1 MWLSEFRKIYRLEWI
16 DGSCGHFPGTEGWY
30 RSIDGARRG
39 QANTVYVIIPMSNG
53 QQFEMWFSLRSHEA
67 FVAMYNKNMQA
78 EKEAEQQ
85 ASTLSQLMT
94 GLVLGNK

>member
-67 FVAMYNKNMQA
+67 FVKMHQRNVQ
-78 EKEAEQQ
+78 AEQQ
-85 ASTLSQLMT
+85 ASSLSELLT
-94 GLVLGNK
+94 GLELSK